1 MTCGE
6 AAPGVT
12 SGEEEMKLPQ
22 AVGELLRTFG
32 TSTTYLRLW
41 TAVVEGRIPATRLG
55 SQYRLRREH
64 LPIAAEVLAAAPV
77 RPPARRAAG
86 GRAPREASEQ
96 AQAAA

>member
-1 MTCGE
+1 MHCGE
-6 AAPGVT
+6 AAPGAT

-22 AVGELLRTFG
+22 AVGELFRTFG

-41 TAVVEGRIPATRLG
+41 TAVVEGRVPATRVG

-64 LPIAAEVLAAAPV
+64 LPIAAELLGAAPI
-77 RPPARRAAG
+77 RPPRRAGG
-86 GRAPREASEQ
+86 GRAPREDSEQ